1 MQDRTLYAQLL
12 GIEDPW
18 RVTDVTL
25 RLDEAQEVGVSFHD
39 LTDIYSKREDALYRD
54 SCCHVNREGYQI
66 VANAIVDALPS
77 EGVWERFK
85 R

>member
-1 MQDRTLYAQLL
+1 MQDRTLYARLL

-25 RLDEAQEVGVSFHD
+25 RLDEEQ
-39 LTDIYSKREDALYRD
+39 
-54 SCCHVNREGYQI
+54 
-66 VANAIVDALPS
+66 AIVVSVSLDAGAVLHCPKCQS
-77 EGVWERFK
+77 RGSRYDSRER